1 LMIGGSLH
9 QVRSSAGY
17 VTLHVLLLAGT
28 VGALFSQ
35 RYIWLL
41 KIAEQGYGPYQTA
54 SYLTGVSAGIIIVD
68 LFILRWA
75 LKGSQAERKIA
86 LLWPV
91 LFLALALA
99 LLVSNNL

>member
-1 LMIGGSLH
+1 MIGGSLH
-9 QVRSSAGY
+9 QVKSSAGY
-17 VTLHVLLLAGT
+17 VTLHVLLLAGM

-54 SYLTGVSAGIIIVD
+54 SYLTDVSAGIIIVD

-75 LKGSQAERKIA
+75 LKGSREDRKIA
-86 LLWPV
+86 LLWPAA
-91 LFLALALA
+91 FLALALA
-99 LLVSNNL
+99 VLVANNL